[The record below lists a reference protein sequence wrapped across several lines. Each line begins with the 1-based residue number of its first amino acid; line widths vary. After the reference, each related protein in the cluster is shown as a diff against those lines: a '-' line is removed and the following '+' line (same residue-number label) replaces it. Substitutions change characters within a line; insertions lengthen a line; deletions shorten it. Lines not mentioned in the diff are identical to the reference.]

1 MFALGGSARVASRGS
16 TNKAFIRTDQ
26 TSTIV
31 EVRLANVGELAYK
44 PDVYGRSIRIERRV
58 TNTSSAY
65 RIMDDKGK
73 VVVEKKH
80 KEELERILMA
90 FNIQVDNPIAVL
102 NQDTAKTFLFKCD
115 PDKLYT
121 FFMRA
126 TQLEACKND
135 YNEANIQREHTEG
148 LVQEKKNSLPAL
160 QKEAAKWEK
169 KHQFHTTLTTKKKDI
184 LRKKGEMAWG
194 RVRDLE
200 EVANK
205 LKDEAEKEKQKIG
218 KAEEKVMEE
227 VEREKELI
235 KNKRVFEKEIQEIAQ
250 SEQKDQKRQEELL
263 SNYKIKAKKSK
274 ELQDQVIE
282 MDSRK
287 TSIQKEIKVL
297 ESEITKLRTSGTEEY
312 DREHKKRMAAIR
324 KLEEDN
330 NNLQAEISTSENH
343 LRHLQANER
352 SANQRIM
359 DIKARKV
366 REAGA
371 TAAIQNEITTLS
383 RAGRN
388 KLGAFGNYM
397 QNLDNEIKRSKRF
410 RQKPIGPLGAFIKL
424 KEGTSQDIQ
433 KCLENET
440 SGIMTSFLVSCNE
453 DRQELFS
460 IFSRLRIDRK
470 PTVYTCAFTNQRH
483 DVSRHRVY
491 SDKFHVLID
500 YLDIED
506 VNVYNRV
513 VDACHLE
520 RIILIPTQREA
531 QAALS
536 RTDEVPRNTL
546 YAVVEQNYQYYPA
559 PNYRSYFYPVKSSGM
574 LNKMSILASQ

>member
-26 TSTIV
+26 TSAIV

-44 PDVYGRSIRIERRV
+44 PELYGKSVRIERRV
-58 TNTSSAY
+58 TNSSSAY

-121 FFMRA
+121 FFMKA

-148 LVQEKKNSLPAL
+148 LLQEKKNSLPAL

-169 KHQFHTTLTTKKKDI
+169 KHQFHTTLNTKKKDI
-184 LRKKGEMAWG
+184 MAKKGEMAWA

-200 EVANK
+200 EQANEMK
-205 LKDEAEKEKQKIG
+205 GDVENQKKKIEGADKKMQEEVEKEK
-218 KAEEKVMEE
+218 EF
-227 VEREKELI
+227 I
-235 KNKRVFEKEIQEIAQ
+235 KDKRVLEKEIQEIAQ
-250 SEQKDQKRQEELL
+250 SEQADTKRQEELI
-263 SNYKIKAKKSK
+263 SNFKNKAKVCND
-274 ELQDQVIE
+274 LQNQVAE
-282 MDSRK
+282 MENKK
-287 TSIQKEIKVL
+287 TSIQKEIEVYN
-297 ESEITKLRTSGTEEY
+297 SEITKLKTSGTEEY
-312 DREHKKRMAAIR
+312 DREHQKRMAAIR

-330 NNLQAEISTSENH
+330 NNIQAEIATSENH
-343 LRHLQANER
+343 LRHLQANQR
-352 SANQRIM
+352 SAETKIM
-359 DIKARKV
+359 EIKAKRHQ
-366 REAGA
+366 EAGN
-371 TAAIQNEITTLS
+371 TARIQNEITALN
-383 RAGRN
+383 RAGQN
-388 KLGAFGNYM
+388 KLNAFGNYM
-397 QNLDNEIKRSKRF
+397 VNLVNEIKKSKRF
-410 RQKPIGPLGAFIKL
+410 RQKPIGPLGLFIKL
-424 KEGTSQDIQ
+424 KEGTPQDVQ
-433 KCLENET
+433 KCLEHET

-470 PTVYTCAFTNQRH
+470 PTVFTCAFTNQRH
-483 DVSRHRVY
+483 DVSQHRVY
-491 SDKFHVLID
+491 SDQFPVLID

-513 VDACHLE
+513 IDACRLE
-520 RIILIPTQREA
+520 KIIMIPTQREA
-531 QAALS
+531 QAVLS
-536 RTDEVPRNTL
+536 RVDSVPQNTA
-546 YAVVEQNYQYYPA
+546 YAVVEQSFQYYPA
-559 PNYRSYFYPVKSSGM
+559 PNYKSYFYNLKTTGIFI
-574 LNKMSILASQ
+574 NH